1 VNGFASVHGGSAS
14 TKRSVQLFDVHGNR
28 IAVADELRQGVRWR
42 LRGAVYRT
50 TGVGVY
56 VRSMVDAFGQML
68 LGGTSLEI
76 IERDD
81 GFLDAVKPVY
91 FTSVGRWP
99 AAERRALRWVR
110 GRVLDA
116 GVGAGRVAL
125 ELQRRGRSVV
135 GIDVSPGAVE
145 VARRRGVRD
154 VRLLAF
160 EDVDDSLGHFDTIA
174 MFGNNFG
181 LFGSPSK
188 AKRLLRRLRPLADR
202 IVTGSNDPY
211 ATEDPAHLAYQEQNR
226 KRGRMPGQ
234 LRLRNRYRDLTG
246 PWFDYLI
253 VSPDEMTTILEGTQ
267 WRIRRLIQVGGS
279 GYYVAVLE

>member
-1 VNGFASVHGGSAS
+1 
-14 TKRSVQLFDVHGNR
+14 
-28 IAVADELRQGVRWR
+28 
-42 LRGAVYRT
+42 
-50 TGVGVY
+50 VY
-56 VRSMVDAFGQML
+56 VQTVADAFGQML
-68 LGGTSLEI
+68 LDGEGPEI

-81 GFLDAVKPVY
+81 GFLDAVKMVY
-91 FTSVGRWP
+91 FAPVAQWP
-99 AAERRALRWVR
+99 AAERRALRWAR

-116 GVGAGRVAL
+116 GVGAGRAAL

-135 GIDVSPGAVE
+135 GIDISPGAVE
-145 VARRRGVRD
+145 VARARGVRD
-154 VRLLAF
+154 ARLLAF
-160 EDVDDSLGHFDTIA
+160 EDLDDSVGRFDTIV

-202 IVTGSNDPY
+202 IVAGSNDPY
-211 ATEDPAHLAYQEQNR
+211 ATEDTAHLAYHDRNR

-234 LRLRNRYRDLTG
+234 LRLRVRYRDLVG

-253 VSPDEMTTILEGTQ
+253 VSPDEMATILEGTGWQ
-267 WRIRRLIQVGGS
+267 IHRLLQQTGS

>member
-1 VNGFASVHGGSAS
+1 
-14 TKRSVQLFDVHGNR
+14 
-28 IAVADELRQGVRWR
+28 
-42 LRGAVYRT
+42 
-50 TGVGVY
+50 
-56 VRSMVDAFGQML
+56 ML
-68 LGGTSLEI
+68 LDGRGPEI

-81 GFLDAVKPVY
+81 GLLDAAQIGYFKPAA
-91 FTSVGRWP
+91 RWP
-99 AAERRALRWVR
+99 AVERRALRWAR

-116 GVGAGRVAL
+116 GLGAGRAAL
-125 ELQRRGRSVV
+125 ELQQRGRSVV

-160 EDVDDSLGHFDTIA
+160 EEVDDSLGAFDTVV

-188 AKRLLRRLRPLADR
+188 ARRLLRRLRPLAGR
-202 IVTGSNDPY
+202 IVAGSNDPY
-211 ATEDPAHLAYQEQNR
+211 ATEDPVHLAYQERNR
-226 KRGRMPGQ
+226 KRGRMAGQ
-234 LRLRNRYRDLTG
+234 LRIRNRYRDLTG

-253 VSPDEMTTILEGTQ
+253 VSPDEMATILEGTQ
-267 WRIRRLIQVGGS
+267 WRIRRLVQESGS

>member
-1 VNGFASVHGGSAS
+1 
-14 TKRSVQLFDVHGNR
+14 
-28 IAVADELRQGVRWR
+28 
-42 LRGAVYRT
+42 
-50 TGVGVY
+50 
-56 VRSMVDAFGQML
+56 ML
-68 LGGTSLEI
+68 LDGPGQEI

-81 GFLDAVKPVY
+81 GFINASTIGYFAPVAQ
-91 FTSVGRWP
+91 WP
-99 AAERRALRWVR
+99 AVERGALRWAR

-116 GVGAGRVAL
+116 GVGAGRTAL

-145 VARRRGVRD
+145 VARGRGVRD

-160 EDVDDSLGHFDTIA
+160 EEVDESVGHFDTIV

-188 AKRLLRRLRPLADR
+188 AKRLLRRLRPLANR
-202 IVTGSNDPY
+202 IVAGSNDPY
-211 ATEDPAHLAYQEQNR
+211 ATADSAHLAYQERNR
-226 KRGRMPGQ
+226 KRGRMAGQ
-234 LRLRNRYRDLTG
+234 LRLRVRYRDLIG

-253 VSPDEMTTILEGTQ
+253 VSPDEMATILEGTQ
-267 WRIRRLIQVGGS
+267 WRIRRLLEQSGS

>member
-1 VNGFASVHGGSAS
+1 
-14 TKRSVQLFDVHGNR
+14 
-28 IAVADELRQGVRWR
+28 VA
-42 LRGAVYRT
+42 
-50 TGVGVY
+50 
-56 VRSMVDAFGQML
+56 DAFGQML
-68 LGGTSLEI
+68 RDGRGPEI

-81 GFLDAVKPVY
+81 GFLEAAKIGYFAPVAQ
-91 FTSVGRWP
+91 WP
-99 AAERRALRWVR
+99 AVERRALRWTR

-116 GVGAGRVAL
+116 GVGAGRAAL

-145 VARRRGVRD
+145 VARARGVRD

-160 EDVDDSLGHFDTIA
+160 EDVDDSVGRFDTVV

-188 AKRLLRRLRPLADR
+188 ARRLLRRLRPLADR
-202 IVTGSNDPY
+202 IVAASNDPY
-211 ATEDPAHLAYQEQNR
+211 ATEDPAHLAYQERNR
-226 KRGRMPGQ
+226 KRGRAAGQ
-234 LRLRNRYRDLTG
+234 LRLRVRYRDLIG

-253 VSPDEMTTILEGTQ
+253 VSPDEMASILEGTE
-267 WRIRRLIQVGGS
+267 WEIRHLLQQSGS

>member
-1 VNGFASVHGGSAS
+1 MA
-14 TKRSVQLFDVHGNR
+14 
-28 IAVADELRQGVRWR
+28 
-42 LRGAVYRT
+42 
-50 TGVGVY
+50 
-56 VRSMVDAFGQML
+56 DAFGQML
-68 LGGTSLEI
+68 LDGRGPEI

-81 GFLDAVKPVY
+81 GFLDAAQIGYFKPAA
-91 FTSVGRWP
+91 RWP
-99 AAERRALRWVR
+99 AVERRALRWAR

-116 GVGAGRVAL
+116 GLGAGRAAL
-125 ELQRRGRSVV
+125 ELQQRGRSVV

-160 EDVDDSLGHFDTIA
+160 EEVDDSLGAFDTVV

-188 AKRLLRRLRPLADR
+188 ARRLLRRLRPLAGR
-202 IVTGSNDPY
+202 IVAGSNDPY
-211 ATEDPAHLAYQEQNR
+211 ATEDPVHLAYQERNR
-226 KRGRMPGQ
+226 KRGRMAGQ
-234 LRLRNRYRDLTG
+234 LRIRNRYRDLTG

-253 VSPDEMTTILEGTQ
+253 VSPDEMATILEGTQ
-267 WRIRRLIQVGGS
+267 WRIRRLVQESGS